1 MKVQST
7 EKKIR
12 LDSNNHIKNKKKE
25 TLFKFQELYDY
36 INQYKTK
43 DKQILLSLV
52 LPAYNEEKSIKRIL
66 ESLPN
71 DKSIEIIVIDDDSTD
86 GSVKEIQKV
95 NNHRKL
101 KLLRH
106 KKNRGY
112 GGAIITGIK
121 HANGEVIVTM
131 DSDGQHSPKDIIQLI
146 KPIFEHEVD
155 CTIGSRYLGGNYYAL
170 PSLTRLGEAI
180 IEKLLHIF
188 FGQKVMNSQN
198 GFRAFSRKLSPI
210 FRDAKYYGFTYATEM
225 IILTLI
231 NGYKIK
237 ECPIKVYERAYGVS
251 KISMRKLVLNLF
263 ICFLQYYYQ
272 KLLMLFSRK
281 K

>member
-1 MKVQST
+1 MKILST
-7 EKKIR
+7 EKKII
-12 LDSNNHIKNKKKE
+12 LDPKNDIINRKQE
-25 TLFKFQELYDY
+25 TGVNFQELYDY
-36 INQYKTK
+36 LTQYKTK
-43 DKQILLSLV
+43 DDQILVSLV
-52 LPAYNEEKSIKRIL
+52 LPAYNEEKSIRRIL

-71 DKSIEIIVIDDDSTD
+71 DKSIEILVIDDNSTD
-86 GSVKEIQKV
+86 NSIKEIQKV
-95 NNHRKL
+95 NDHRKIR
-101 KLLRH
+101 LLRH

-112 GGAIITGIK
+112 GGAILTGLK
-121 HANGEVIVTM
+121 YANGEIIVTM

-146 KPIFEHEVD
+146 KPIFEGKAD
-155 CTIGSRYLGGNYYAL
+155 CTIGSRYLGGNYYEL

-198 GFRAFSRKLSPI
+198 GFRAFSRKMIPI